1 MNYFA
6 KDTQQ
11 VLDELNTCADGL
23 TTQEAEK
30 RLQEHGLNQLTET
43 KQKNLFLV
51 FLEQFKDLMV
61 IILII
66 SAIVSIIT
74 GNVESSIVI
83 FAVIT
88 LNAILGTVQHVKA
101 EKSLNSLKELSSPTA
116 VVLRN
121 GNKVKI
127 PSKEV
132 VVGDILFLEAGDLIV
147 ADGRILHSY
156 SLQVNESSLTGESEN
171 VNKTEEVI
179 QQEKVALGD
188 QVNMVFSSSL
198 VTYGRAIVVVT
209 QTGMGTELGKIASL
223 MNATKEKDSFAG
235 NFGTLLEKSF
245 PL

>member
-1 MNYFA
+1 
-6 KDTQQ
+6 
-11 VLDELNTCADGL
+11 
-23 TTQEAEK
+23 
-30 RLQEHGLNQLTET
+30 
-43 KQKNLFLV
+43 
-51 FLEQFKDLMV
+51 MV

-132 VVGDILFLEAGDLIV
+132 VVGDIYFWKPE
-147 ADGRILHSY
+147 
-156 SLQVNESSLTGESEN
+156 T
-171 VNKTEEVI
+171 
-179 QQEKVALGD
+179 
-188 QVNMVFSSSL
+188 
-198 VTYGRAIVVVT
+198 
-209 QTGMGTELGKIASL
+209 
-223 MNATKEKDSFAG
+223 
-235 NFGTLLEKSF
+235 
-245 PL
+245 